1 MKVSSVA
8 EMRNL
13 DRRATE
19 EFGIPE
25 EILMEDAGDA
35 AYFVMLRETGIKD
48 KKFVVF
54 CGIGNNGG
62 DGFVVARKIQSSGGS
77 VKVFLMG
84 DEKKLK
90 GSAKK
95 NFEILSKIGIDIK
108 VVNSIDSIKSD
119 VTHSDAVVD
128 SIFGTGLTRDVKGI
142 YRDVIQLINDR
153 GKKVFSIDIP
163 SGINGDTGE
172 IMGCAV
178 DADYTITLGL
188 PKLGN
193 VLYPGYER
201 CGKLYLSH
209 ISFPPSLYDTEE
221 IKVEINHPLE
231 LPERE
236 RDTHKGN
243 CGKVLFMA
251 GSSNYL
257 GAPYFSALS
266 FLKAGGGVSY
276 LATPKSI
283 SSFLAIKGGE
293 IVFLPQK
300 ETSFG
305 SLAME
310 SKDKI
315 LELSKRAEMVVMG
328 PGVSLNEE
336 TQRLVRELADMIE
349 KPLLI
354 DGDGITAIAK
364 DMDII
369 KNREEATILTPHMG
383 EMSRITGMDVDQ
395 INRDKIRVLQK
406 TAKELKAIIVLK
418 GAHSLIG
425 YPDESVFINMSGNP
439 GMATAGSGDILTG
452 TIAAIF
458 GLGLPILN
466 ATRIGVLL
474 HGLSGDLAAQEK
486 GEDGITAED
495 ILNHLPNALKH
506 YREDFDKLS
515 KDYGGV
521 YMV

>member
-35 AYFVMLRETGIKD
+35 AYFVMLRGTGIKD

-77 VKVFLMG
+77 VKVFLIG

-90 GSAKK
+90 GSTKK
-95 NFEILSKIGIDIK
+95 NFEILSRIGIDIE
-108 VVNSIDSIKSD
+108 VVNSIDSIKRD

-266 FLKAGGGVSY
+266 FLKAGGG
-276 LATPKSI
+276 
-283 SSFLAIKGGE
+283 
-293 IVFLPQK
+293 
-300 ETSFG
+300 
-305 SLAME
+305 
-310 SKDKI
+310 
-315 LELSKRAEMVVMG
+315 
-328 PGVSLNEE
+328 
-336 TQRLVRELADMIE
+336 
-349 KPLLI
+349 
-354 DGDGITAIAK
+354 
-364 DMDII
+364 
-369 KNREEATILTPHMG
+369 
-383 EMSRITGMDVDQ
+383 
-395 INRDKIRVLQK
+395 
-406 TAKELKAIIVLK
+406 
-418 GAHSLIG
+418 SLI
-425 YPDESVFINMSGNP
+425 
-439 GMATAGSGDILTG
+439 
-452 TIAAIF
+452 
-458 GLGLPILN
+458 LP
-466 ATRIGVLL
+466 
-474 HGLSGDLAAQEK
+474 HQSPSPSFWQ
-486 GEDGITAED
+486 
-495 ILNHLPNALKH
+495 
-506 YREDFDKLS
+506 
-515 KDYGGV
+515 
-521 YMV
+521 